1 MRSPGYNWRLLTLIS
16 VVPNVILGIICM
28 FCVDESPRWILINRG
43 EAKAKQIL
51 RKIAIRNG
59 RSTGAGSKYLAVLH
73 DIELRVPTKTKQT
86 EAAYQMFLSAN
97 LVWRMLA
104 ICVLWFSS
112 GFAFYGLTLGV
123 NALPFDRYYVTAIF
137 AVVEFPTRI
146 ANQPLLDS
154 RLGRK

>member
-1 MRSPGYNWRLLTLIS
+1 MLTLIS
-16 VVPNVILGIICM
+16 VIPNFIVGIFCM
-28 FCVDESPRWILINRG
+28 FCVDESPRWMLINRG
-43 EAKAKQIL
+43 EAQAKHLL
-51 RKIAIRNG
+51 RKIAIRND
-59 RSTGAGSKYLAVLH
+59 RSSAGDGSKYLAVL
-73 DIELRVPTKTKQT
+73 DQIELRVPPKTKQT
-86 EAAYQMFLSAN
+86 EAAYQMFLN
-97 LVWRMLA
+97 VDLCWRMLA
-104 ICVLWFSS
+104 ICVLWFAS

>member
-1 MRSPGYNWRLLTLIS
+1 MA
-16 VVPNVILGIICM
+16 IL
-28 FCVDESPRWILINRG
+28 D
-43 EAKAKQIL
+43 Q
-51 RKIAIRNG
+51 
-59 RSTGAGSKYLAVLH
+59 
-73 DIELRVPTKTKQT
+73 IELRVPPKTKQT
-86 EAAYQMFLSAN
+86 EAAYQMFLN
-97 LVWRMLA
+97 RDLCWRMLA
-104 ICVLWFSS
+104 ICVLWFAS